1 MGPPPDR
8 PQEKTDEEAAAEA
21 EEINDV
27 LDEVKSTTERLLKE
41 ILEEIVCINKAT
53 HEGDLGAAYEEE
65 WKYAATV
72 FDRTMAYFYILA
84 IIILLISTLF
94 TRFWLDTSPVTS
106 V

>member
-41 ILEEIVCINKAT
+41 ILEGRAVC
-53 HEGDLGAAYEEE
+53 
-65 WKYAATV
+65 
-72 FDRTMAYFYILA
+72 
-84 IIILLISTLF
+84 
-94 TRFWLDTSPVTS
+94 
-106 V
+106 